1 MKKLAG
7 RDFEDILQVS
17 TFLSL
22 LIDLTNFVLSSVGS
36 LYSKVSY
43 RTRNTTRQYS
53 TLRSTLPPG
62 TLMGNSAST
71 RRTRSSPS
79 AHRRRRSAVSSA
91 TTPTRCAPS
100 MQQNRC
106 QERLLLPLAAKLQ
119 RPRRPRRLHQPPK
132 HLGHRTQSQLPEKT

>member
-17 TFLSL
+17 TSLSL
-22 LIDLTNFVLSSVGS
+22 LIDLTNFILSSVGS
-36 LYSKVSY
+36 PYLKVSY
-43 RTRNTTRQYS
+43 QMQNTTRRYL
-53 TLRSTLPPG
+53 TLRLTLPPG

-71 RRTRSSPS
+71 PRTRSSPS
-79 AHRRRRSAVSSA
+79 AHRRRSLVVSSA
-91 TTPTRCAPS
+91 TMPTRCALS

-106 QERLLLPLAAKLQ
+106 QERLLLPLAAKPR

-132 HLGHRTQSQLPEKT
+132 HLGHRTQNQLPKKT